1 MADNR
6 DQELDRFARWWDR
19 EADDDERATIKA
31 AVAGSYQIPLALA
44 TRLSELG
51 VMVTLPS
58 PPESADPT
66 LPEAY
71 ANYAISHPRQ

>member
-1 MADNR
+1 MVDNR
-6 DQELDRFARWWDR
+6 DPALDRFARWWDG

-51 VMVTLPS
+51 ALVTLPAA
-58 PPESADPT
+58 PGSADPR
-66 LPEAY
+66 LPAEY
-71 ANYAISHPRQ
+71 ADYAITHPR

>member
-1 MADNR
+1 MTDNS
-6 DQELDRFARWWDR
+6 DPALDRFARWWDG

-51 VMVTLPS
+51 ALVTLPTGDQ
-58 PPESADPT
+58 DPR
-66 LPEAY
+66 LPDAY
-71 ANYAISHPRQ
+71 ADYAVSHPN